1 MGVAI
6 AVACMAR
13 TRSNKATRMF
23 VPSTTPL
30 APRRI
35 ENRSADRGAPVRAP
49 VRVTRISLAELLRGS
64 AAGAR
69 EQQDLLMLLRDV
81 KVVTARIADVRPDGT
96 QSVEIAH
103 AGSTLHLALRL
114 AGMHAADDVL
124 IVTLDEV
131 MKHAVSAPEVKLSG
145 SAQLIQELLKPVN
158 KQIVTK
164 CTLAPPL
171 TASPQLSAALAHA
184 LQQTVRSSGL
194 FYESHLQRWLNGRF
208 ALEDLLEEPQ
218 ALMLAAEY
226 ATGYES
232 AAGEAVDIMPSQL
245 APLVRQQLDTYAQ
258 QTVLW
263 RGFVWPHQAVE
274 ITLSANDI
282 GDDADG
288 ESEAAAA
295 PRSWQVRLNLELPVL
310 GAVQARLLLTGQA
323 LDVHLQVPAA
333 STPALRND
341 DARTQLTQA
350 LSAHGLEAHS
360 IRVAAHA

>member
-1 MGVAI
+1 
-6 AVACMAR
+6 
-13 TRSNKATRMF
+13 MF
-23 VPSTTPL
+23 VPSTTPP
-30 APRRI
+30 APGRI
-35 ENRSADRGAPVRAP
+35 ADRSAPVRAP

-64 AAGAR
+64 GTSAR

-81 KVVTARIADVRPDGT
+81 KAVTARIAEVRPDGT

-103 AGSTLHLALRL
+103 AGSTQHLALRL

-124 IVTLDEV
+124 IVTLDEAL
-131 MKHAVSAPEVKLSG
+131 KHAVSAPEVKLSG
-145 SAQLIQELLKPVN
+145 SAQLIQDLLKPVN

-164 CTLAPPL
+164 YMSTPPL
-171 TASPQLSAALAHA
+171 TASPQPSAALAQA

-226 ATGYES
+226 AAGYES
-232 AAGEAVDIMPSQL
+232 AVGEALDIMPSQL

-258 QTVLW
+258 QTVSW
-263 RGFVWPHQAVE
+263 RGFVWPHQAAE
-274 ITLSANDI
+274 ITLSADDI

-288 ESEAAAA
+288 EPDRAAA
-295 PRSWQVRLNLELPVL
+295 PRSWQVRLNLDLPVL

-323 LDVHLQVPAA
+323 LDVHLQAPAA
-333 STPALRND
+333 STLVLRND
-341 DARTQLTQA
+341 EARTQLMQA